1 MFALT
6 ESTPVYMCRQAVDMR
21 KGIDGLY
28 RLVRSELL
36 QHPLSGAAFVFF
48 SKNRQSVKVLRWDGI
63 NLFDYIVD
71 ILDKTGT
78 WQPNTPLAKYRDL
91 LPDRWVRR

>member
-1 MFALT
+1 MNRYF
-6 ESTPVYMCRQAVDMR
+6 SMSR
-21 KGIDGLY
+21 
-28 RLVRSELL
+28 RSSLFFGS
-36 QHPLSGAAFVFF
+36 HSGAERAAVLYTLALS
-48 SKNRQSVKVLRWDGI
+48 SKMNGI

-91 LPDRWVRR
+91 LPDRWPTK

>member
-28 RLVRSELL
+28 KLVRSELL
-36 QHPLSGAAFVFF
+36 QHSLSGAAFGE
-48 SKNRQSVKVLRWDGI
+48 RGGRVL
-63 NLFDYIVD
+63 FHE
-71 ILDKTGT
+71 
-78 WQPNTPLAKYRDL
+78 
-91 LPDRWVRR
+91 